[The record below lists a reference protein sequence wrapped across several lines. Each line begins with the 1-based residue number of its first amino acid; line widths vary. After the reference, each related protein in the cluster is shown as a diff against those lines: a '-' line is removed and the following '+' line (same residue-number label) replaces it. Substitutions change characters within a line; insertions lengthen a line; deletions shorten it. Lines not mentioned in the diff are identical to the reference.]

1 MMNKHPKK
9 VKHAVAA
16 TLALSLAVPTASA
29 LAAEQSSAA
38 LEPVRETATKLGAE
52 VSWEQSTRTITVT
65 KGSHVLKLEAGSDRA
80 VLDGETVALN
90 QPVRLSGGRTL
101 ADAGLI
107 AKALT
112 GDNGQTEDAADLFLE
127 ALQAGDGAKAAE
139 YVSEASAYA
148 LPAALLDRLWSNYEA
163 MFGKTAGEPAKSE
176 SLNTVHRNVTYSF
189 QSTIVPFQVTLRL
202 DQNGKIDDLYI
213 AAASASAYQ
222 KPAYDNPAAY
232 SEREVTIGS
241 GAMAL
246 PGTLTVP
253 AGEGPFPAVVLVH
266 GSGPHDRDATILGAK
281 PFRDLAAGL
290 AAKGIAVLRY
300 DKVTYEHSFKVAADP
315 KFTLKQESVDDA
327 LEAVKLLQNTSG
339 IDDSRIFVAG
349 HSQGGYAM
357 PLISAAAPDGG
368 IAGTILLSAPSGKF
382 ANVLAEQQAEL
393 VRRVKQLGLDSTL
406 YEQQAAMYT
415 SIADMVNDPEYTV
428 DHMPEQFP
436 LQPAY
441 WWFEQKNYVP
451 AELAKTQ
458 TGPMLVLQG
467 ENDWQ
472 VTMKQFEGWETAL
485 KNRGDVE
492 FKSYPKVNHL
502 LTEYDGLSTGTEYG
516 KPSNVSKA
524 IIDDIANWIHSVK

>member
-1 MMNKHPKK
+1 MNNHPKK
-9 VKHAVAA
+9 VKRAIAVTMALG
-16 TLALSLAVPTASA
+16 LAMPTASV
-29 LAAEQSSAA
+29 LAAQESSAA
-38 LEPVRETATKLGAE
+38 FEPVREAAAKLGAE

-65 KGSHVLKLEAGSDRA
+65 KGGHILKLAAGSDRA

-90 QPVRLSGGRTL
+90 QPVRLSDGQAL

-107 AKALT
+107 AKAFA
-112 GDNGQTEDAADLFLE
+112 GDNGQTEDTADLFLE
-127 ALQAGDGAKAAE
+127 ALQAGNGAKAAE

-148 LPAALLDRLWSNYEA
+148 LPETMLNRLWSSYGS
-163 MFGKTAGEPAKSE
+163 MFGKTVGEPAKSE

-202 DQNGKIDDLYI
+202 DRGGKVDDLYF

-246 PGTLTVP
+246 PGTLSVP
-253 AGEGPFPAVVLVH
+253 AGDGPFPAVVLVH
-266 GSGPHDRDATILGAK
+266 GSGPNDRDASILGAK

-290 AAKGIAVLRY
+290 AAQGIAVLRY

-327 LEAVKLLQNTSG
+327 LEAVKLLQSTPG

-349 HSQGGYAM
+349 HSQGGFAM
-357 PLISAAAPDGG
+357 PLISAGAPDGA
-368 IAGTILLSAPSGKF
+368 IAGTILLSAPSSKF
-382 ANVLAEQQAEL
+382 ADVLSEQQTEL
-393 VRRVKQLGLDSTL
+393 VRRVKELGLDSTL

-415 SIADMVNDPEYTV
+415 SIADMVNDPENTV
-428 DHMPEQFP
+428 NHMPAEFP

-472 VTMKQFEGWETAL
+472 VTMKQFEGWKTAL
-485 KNRGDVE
+485 KDRGNIE

-502 LTEYDGLSTGTEYG
+502 LAEYDGLSTGTEYG

-524 IIDDIANWIHSVK
+524 IIDDIANWIHSAK